1 MVSIQKIDIIKSI
14 TSEKEKISKAPKF
27 FFLRKQLLD
36 VDIFHKINKLYCEF
50 ENKTYLFF
58 LIFPLLENQ
67 SVLGLSVL

>member
-14 TSEKEKISKAPKF
+14 TSEKEKMSKATKF

-36 VDIFHKINKLYCEF
+36 VDIFHKINKLYREF